1 MPELSF
7 KTFSV
12 PRGKEGKKSQ
22 AEYESSFR
30 EKIHNSC
37 S

>member
-22 AEYESSFR
+22 AEYESFR